1 MSNFNDYFKNTGLKI
16 MVEKFLDGAD
26 AYNPDY
32 KITKLD
38 YEIVPDPGY
47 PASYYIENDLTAT
60 FKVRISYEL
69 NNSGELRYSEF
80 EVPKEIDGTFIV
92 EGAYRIATS
101 KLGKDYECRIYK
113 SGSGNQQ
120 VVFDYDRVYN
130 IDKQVL
136 NIKRIDPNLGISDK
150 PIEIGL
156 NDLDSYLADS
166 TKREILRLTDRQVK
180 KLQVKLNLDYT
191 PEFIDK
197 KIIDKCL
204 ELGDDRV
211 HDFIV
216 DKSIDSVPAS
226 FMNFLFKDDNGMNFF
241 SARKRIRSYFIK
253 YNKLQESL
261 TAITSLCARF
271 FRLGSQELQIP
282 PGVNA
287 INLESFK
294 SKIQINTSVAYN
306 TSMTDLIDIADTPI
320 NNNTNLQNSLTI
332 SCHITED
339 GIKFDVYDKEFNKIT
354 IDYLD
359 YLNSKVVASE
369 FVDYENNQIKPN
381 DSGKIEI
388 KYRMR
393 REMVDKDDYDLIDL
407 HPDYRLSSTTRRIP
421 FVNYTDSVRISMGT
435 SMLKQSIPLANGERP
450 LVDTGNVDD
459 LKENILNDTY
469 LFDNGEVIEVN
480 DHEVIIKNT
489 DTGNNITIPRRTAIK
504 SVNNVS
510 VYTEPKVKVG
520 DKVKKGDIIIGAIEI
535 EKDTVK
541 SGLNTNVL
549 FHAYH
554 GLINEDAVVVS
565 ESYADRMAHY
575 SIIDLTL
582 DVKNTSMI
590 EWIVPIGT
598 RVKFKDTIIKTLKAV
613 RLDEVNRLASEKLG
627 SLFKDTEGNDIF
639 NLTIRDGLTVPNN
652 IDDAIVSDVVVQRND
667 NPKIRKGSKLDTSF
681 SDSSKEVIDDYMKKY
696 YDRSIIYKK
705 YPEYIAAD
713 TLSPINME
721 NKSPKVVYTVKIRLI
736 EYNRLVIGDKLTSRL
751 IASLLLGVISVIKFL

>member
-1 MSNFNDYFKNTGLKI
+1 MSNFNDYFKNTGLKR

-166 TKREILRLTDRQVK
+166 TKREILRLTDRQIK

-713 TLSPINME
+713 TLSTINME
-721 NKSPKVVYTVKIRLI
+721 NKSFKVVYTVKIRLI

>member
-1 MSNFNDYFKNTGLKI
+1 MSNFNDYFKNTGLKR

-721 NKSPKVVYTVKIRLI
+721 NKSFKVVYTVKIRLI

>member
-1 MSNFNDYFKNTGLKI
+1 MSNFNDYFKNTGLKR

-226 FMNFLFKDDNGMNFF
+226 LMNFLFKDDNGMNFF

-721 NKSPKVVYTVKIRLI
+721 NKSFKVVYTVKIRLI

>member
-1 MSNFNDYFKNTGLKI
+1 MSNFNDYFKNTGLKR